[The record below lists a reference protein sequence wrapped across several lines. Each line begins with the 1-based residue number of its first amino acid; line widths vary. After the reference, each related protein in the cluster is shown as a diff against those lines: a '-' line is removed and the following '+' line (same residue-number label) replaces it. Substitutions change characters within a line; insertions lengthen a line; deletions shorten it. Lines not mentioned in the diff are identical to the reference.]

1 MDENFVIT
9 AEKNVKAEIL
19 AGIERARVRTTKP
32 TNFAGTCECGN
43 EVPAQRVALGYYR
56 CIGCQSSIEKGGAP
70 DNDQENFMTSK
81 ARLGGLLFR

>member
-9 AEKNVKAEIL
+9 AEKNVEAEIL

-32 TNFAGTCECGN
+32 ANFVGTCKCGN

-56 CIGCQSSIEKGGAP
+56 CTECQASIEKGRRP
-70 DNDQENFMTSK
+70 
-81 ARLGGLLFR
+81 RR

>member
-9 AEKNVKAEIL
+9 AEKNIEAEIL

-32 TNFAGTCECGN
+32 TNFVGMCKCGN

-56 CIGCQSSIEKGGAP
+56 CTECQASIVKGGRP
-70 DNDQENFMTSK
+70 G
-81 ARLGGLLFR
+81 R